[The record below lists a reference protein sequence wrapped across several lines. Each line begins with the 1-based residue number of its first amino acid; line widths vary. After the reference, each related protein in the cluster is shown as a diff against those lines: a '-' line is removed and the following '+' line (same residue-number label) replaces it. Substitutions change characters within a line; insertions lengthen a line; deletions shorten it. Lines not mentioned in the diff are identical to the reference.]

1 MGCFESSKFKLFIGE
16 IMSKNSKKTDE
27 FGGLLNKEQQQ
38 ELQNMING
46 MLDTASDL
54 AKEYKDLDLSELNSL
69 SGSITQISENSPFL
83 NDLFKGDSWKE
94 VSKTKKK

>member
-1 MGCFESSKFKLFIGE
+1 
-16 IMSKNSKKTDE
+16 MSKNSKKTDE

>member
-1 MGCFESSKFKLFIGE
+1 
-16 IMSKNSKKTDE
+16 MSKNSKKTDE
-27 FGGLLNKEQQQ
+27 FGGLLNKEQQK

-83 NDLFKGDSWKE
+83 NDLFKGDSWKK